1 MTSTVVTYAAVM
13 LMERIRS
20 RKADT
25 KGKKQEKLVF
35 VCSLAVNLGMLFYF
49 KYTNFALSLFSGL
62 SKLFSVQWKIPEFD
76 ILLPVGISFYIF
88 QSLGYMVDVYR
99 GEEEPEK
106 NFFRYAL
113 FVSFF
118 PQLVAGPIERSKNLL
133 RQLAEPKRFDYV
145 RVREGLLLMLWGF
158 FLKMV
163 IADRCAVLVNTVY
176 ENDMAYHGYQVIVAN
191 VLFAFQI
198 YCDFMGYS
206 QIARGSAQVLGCNL
220 MENFR
225 QPYLSRSIKEFWRRW
240 HISLSS
246 WFRDYLYIP
255 LGGSRCGKAV
265 RYRNLMITFLASGL
279 WHGAGLSFIAW
290 GGVHGLY
297 QIVEEAVSPFF
308 ARFYERHCIDTEKFS
323 WNILRTI
330 RTFVLADIAWVFF
343 RADSCRQ
350 ALRIL
355 KNSLELSNTGMLL
368 NDGLYQLGLS
378 HREMSILAAGLAVLA
393 VYGLLRESGQNVMNW
408 LSGQNIIFRYVA
420 YWTAI
425 VLITFSLNITGQ
437 EFIYFQ
443 F

>member
-1 MTSTVVTYAAVM
+1 MGQVC
-13 LMERIRS
+13 LLS
-20 RKADT
+20 RGGGT
-25 KGKKQEKLVF
+25 W
-35 VCSLAVNLGMLFYF
+35 
-49 KYTNFALSLFSGL
+49 
-62 SKLFSVQWKIPEFD
+62 SVSD
-76 ILLPVGISFYIF
+76 S
-88 QSLGYMVDVYR
+88 R
-99 GEEEPEK
+99 
-106 NFFRYAL
+106 
-113 FVSFF
+113 
-118 PQLVAGPIERSKNLL
+118 
-133 RQLAEPKRFDYV
+133 
-145 RVREGLLLMLWGF
+145 
-158 FLKMV
+158 
-163 IADRCAVLVNTVY
+163 
-176 ENDMAYHGYQVIVAN
+176 
-191 VLFAFQI
+191 
-198 YCDFMGYS
+198 
-206 QIARGSAQVLGCNL
+206 RGS
-220 MENFR
+220 
-225 QPYLSRSIKEFWRRW
+225 
-240 HISLSS
+240 IS
-246 WFRDYLYIP
+246 
-255 LGGSRCGKAV
+255 
-265 RYRNLMITFLASGL
+265 
-279 WHGAGLSFIAW
+279 
-290 GGVHGLY
+290 
-297 QIVEEAVSPFF
+297 FF